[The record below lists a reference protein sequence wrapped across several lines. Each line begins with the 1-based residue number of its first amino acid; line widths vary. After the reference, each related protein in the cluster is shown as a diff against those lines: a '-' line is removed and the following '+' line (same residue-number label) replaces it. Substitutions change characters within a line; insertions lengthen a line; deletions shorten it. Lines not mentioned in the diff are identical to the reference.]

1 MSRARV
7 ALVVLGDL
15 MLITAVV
22 LLLELD
28 KLVNGTLYEHG
39 LVFSY
44 DWAQPYWLFFRATVI
59 LIIVAI
65 LLISLV
71 ELPHPAFQEI
81 CEEEAEED

>member
-7 ALVVLGDL
+7 AIVVLGDL
-15 MLITAVV
+15 MLLTAVV

-28 KLVNGTLYEHG
+28 KLVNGTLYWYG

-44 DWAQPYWLFFRATVI
+44 DWAQTYWLLFRATVI
-59 LIIVAI
+59 LIVVAI

-71 ELPHPAFQEI
+71 ELPHPAFQETS
-81 CEEEAEED
+81 EEEA